1 MDQRFKE
8 SLRKFASTGDLDAA
22 GAACAAYLRSQ
33 GEENFGSVVRIPTIG
48 TRITLTED
56 WTFNLVAEG
65 RNEDFHDKVHL
76 VVFEQGDDGYLYE
89 IYKDKL
95 GEDVKRRYSGVQ
107 KVDKETTLPAGTVL
121 RVDRLYIK
129 KNQGE
134 FDSVTFIC
142 ETLPGVE
149 VKLKSGKK
157 AAKVGRFWAK
167 LRDVNNIVGC
177 WDSATLKV
185 RS

>member
-33 GEENFGSVVRIPTIG
+33 GKENFGSVVRIPTIG
-48 TRITLTED
+48 TRITLTEEWAFKLYD
-56 WTFNLVAEG
+56 EQRNTEFRGKILPNREIKEG
-65 RNEDFHDKVHL
+65 ED
-76 VVFEQGDDGYLYE
+76 GWLYE
-89 IYKDKL
+89 HYKDKFGKPQKRL
-95 GEDVKRRYSGVQ
+95 YEDDGRDIDV
-107 KVDKETTLPAGTVL
+107 TLPADTVL
-121 RVDRLYIK
+121 RIDRLYIK

-134 FDSVTFIC
+134 FDSVTFYC
-142 ETLPGVE
+142 ESHPDVE
-149 VKLKSGKK
+149 VLLTSGKK
-157 AAKVGRFWAK
+157 AKNVGRFWAK